1 MITIVCNG
9 KLILLLYK
17 FMDIQ
22 PCWIIKFQ
30 FSAHFG
36 HSPNT
41 PIFVVVDC

>member
-1 MITIVCNG
+1 MITIVCKG
-9 KLILLLYK
+9 KLIVLLYK

-22 PCWIIKFQ
+22 PTP
-30 FSAHFG
+30 HFG